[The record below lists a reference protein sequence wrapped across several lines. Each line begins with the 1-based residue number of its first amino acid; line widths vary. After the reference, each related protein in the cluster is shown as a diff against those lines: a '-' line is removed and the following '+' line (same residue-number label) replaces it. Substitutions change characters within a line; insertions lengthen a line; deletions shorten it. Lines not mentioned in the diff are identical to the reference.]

1 MLLYFPGLV
10 ISYAIEHDIQRD
22 MYLFYIDI
30 FYLSFF
36 SFEMP
41 TKLGQDS
48 EREFGW
54 FIKCD
59 TVKTKMPSKCQDSER
74 R

>member
-10 ISYAIEHDIQRD
+10 ISYAIDHNIQRD

-48 EREFGW
+48 ERVFGW
-54 FIKCD
+54 LSSV
-59 TVKTKMPSKCQDSER
+59 TQ
-74 R
+74 